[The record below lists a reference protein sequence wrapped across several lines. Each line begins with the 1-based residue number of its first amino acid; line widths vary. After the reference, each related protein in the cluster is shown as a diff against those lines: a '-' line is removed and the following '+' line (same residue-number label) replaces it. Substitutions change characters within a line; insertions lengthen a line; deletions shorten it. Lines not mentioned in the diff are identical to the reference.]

1 MTVEELEQRR
11 AQEKRD
17 LKALVPQVIQE
28 MAKGRKFYDITR
40 EMGLSQGSASGLK
53 YHVDRRLES
62 VGQKEDEEEEYYIVP
77 EKPKRVKYVTVNGKR
92 YRDITEEIIDC
103 GG

>member
-1 MTVEELEQRR
+1 MTIEELEQRR

-40 EMGLSQGSASGLK
+40 EMGLPQSSASGLK

-62 VGQKEDEEEEYYIVP
+62 TGQKDETEDIYIIP
-77 EKPKRVKYVTVNGKR
+77 EKPKGVKYVWYNGKR
-92 YRDITEEIIDC
+92 YRDITAEVVDC